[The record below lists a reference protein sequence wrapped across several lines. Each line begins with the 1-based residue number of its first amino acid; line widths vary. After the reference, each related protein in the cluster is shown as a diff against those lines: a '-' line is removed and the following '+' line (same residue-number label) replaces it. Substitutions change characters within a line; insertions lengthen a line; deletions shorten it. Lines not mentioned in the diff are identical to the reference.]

1 MMLIKSSFPQK
12 AKTKIEKKIGLIST
26 EITDKHN
33 IKKIDA
39 SVETFYQNGAPR
51 IIKTRNRNANSIRKE
66 PFYFL
71 NNFFFGIL
79 QNIVPCIRKCL
90 AYSFREKF

>member
-12 AKTKIEKKIGLIST
+12 AKTKIEKKIGPIST
-26 EITDKHN
+26 EIADKHN

-39 SVETFYQNGAPR
+39 SVETFYQNGAPL
-51 IIKTRNRNANSIRKE
+51 IIKTHNRNVISIRKE

-71 NNFFFGIL
+71 KHFFFSIL
-79 QNIVPCIRKCL
+79 QNIVSCVRKCF
-90 AYSFREKF
+90 AYGFREKF